1 MKTSSNQSGI
11 FLLRTVLACA
21 FLALSVLLGFL
32 AFAAEPSGGTIGP
45 SGPALTW
52 NGTAPGTPPTG
63 GGEDSCEE
71 GTNCDSFKL
80 TISGMPADWA
90 AAVKVVHVQINWA
103 TPSTDYDLYVHK
115 GSLDGPVV
123 ASSGAGG
130 TTQEQVDLDPRRSS
144 IGTGD
149 FVVHVV
155 YFAATLADQYTG
167 TATLATAAP
176 LPAPAPAASGQPLRF
191 ENFTPPAV

>member
-1 MKTSSNQSGI
+1 MKKFASNQSGI
-11 FLLRTVLACA
+11 FILRSVLVCGC
-21 FLALSVLLGFL
+21 LTLSALLGFL
-32 AFAAEPSGGTIGP
+32 AFAADPPAGTISP
-45 SGPALTW
+45 SGPTLTW
-52 NGTAPGTPPTG
+52 NGTGTGTPPTG

-80 TISGMPADWA
+80 TISGTPADWA

-115 GSLDGPVV
+115 GTLDGPIV

-130 TTQEQVDLDPRRSS
+130 STQEQVDLDPRRSS

-149 FVVHVV
+149 FIVHVV

-167 TATLATAAP
+167 NGDARGRG
-176 LPAPAPAASGQPLRF
+176 APARACSRGERGRAP
-191 ENFTPPAV
+191 V